1 MKTKPEDTATTLDGT
16 AVKALTPASTAT
28 ITTAAE
34 SMDALAIVAAEYV
47 EAADALKQAEAKV
60 AAIGKKELAAMKTT
74 AAALH
79 AEAETRKATEA
90 QYAEDVFAKCYDAAK
105 IHPALNGHIN
115 ALREYATGAVK
126 IDQPVKYIGN
136 GLTET
141 EYAPAVT
148 DENREAVATFAPV
161 RKATPNTAAILLQPG
176 EAVVAIRE
184 LDTARTRYETAAQAL
199 ADALH
204 VYNECHAALNIEATA
219 EAESVR
225 KATAEQA
232 KRDAE

>member
-1 MKTKPEDTATTLDGT
+1 
-16 AVKALTPASTAT
+16 
-28 ITTAAE
+28 
-34 SMDALAIVAAEYV
+34 
-47 EAADALKQAEAKV
+47 
-60 AAIGKKELAAMKTT
+60 MKTT
-74 AAALH
+74 ADALRAESEKRKAD
-79 AEAETRKATEA
+79 AEAYGEA
-90 QYAEDVFAKCYDAAK
+90 VFEKCYELADILKDKPVGAIGLRDYADGTIK
-105 IHPALNGHIN
+105 IG
-115 ALREYATGAVK
+115 
-126 IDQPVKYIGN
+126 QPLKYYWGI
-136 GLTET
+136 EER